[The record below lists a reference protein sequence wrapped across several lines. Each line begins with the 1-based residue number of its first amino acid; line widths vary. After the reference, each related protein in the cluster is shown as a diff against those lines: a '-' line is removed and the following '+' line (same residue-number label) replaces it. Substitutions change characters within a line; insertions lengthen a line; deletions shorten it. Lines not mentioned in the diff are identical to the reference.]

1 MSKIV
6 VVSGKRKRAV
16 ARATVKEGC
25 GKVRINKIPLA
36 NMEPEMLR
44 LRVTEPLR
52 LASEYASKVNI
63 DVTTFGGGATGQV
76 DAARLAIA
84 RGLLAYSNNNVDLRK
99 TFLDYDRQLLVADIR
114 RREKRKPNTCGK
126 ARSKRQKSYR

>member
-1 MSKIV
+1 MSKAI

-16 ARATVKEGC
+16 ARATVKDGK

-52 LASEYASKVNI
+52 LASGYASKVDI